1 MTINLGIDV
10 ENREYVTIASRYS
23 PMEICLEINKN
34 ASSKVSLDTEYIEM
48 KKVSRMIAQYFKS
61 ISNMVR

>member
-10 ENREYVTIASRYS
+10 ENGKYLTIASWYS

-34 ASSKVSLDTEYIEM
+34 TSSKVAEDTEYIEM
-48 KKVSRMIAQYFKS
+48 KKVSRMIA
-61 ISNMVR
+61 